1 MPQNNNYKQDFLAI
15 KYDYDTQ
22 CSMSE
27 DVLANYIRELD
38 SKINPQVQGLG
49 TLSGDGINRNIPA
62 MLLRKEFGIG
72 EIYYVQDGQYTKMI
86 KEGENENGRYYVGD
100 ANERGV
106 LMNWASAGAV
116 PLGAYVYNPPPPP
129 PVSPADVSG
138 AFQPIGQYYSNLLDI
153 KKRLNKFLED
163 ASDEIGESQSYLANE
178 ERYDNRGHPEKSVT
192 SKEIVY
198 GLFSEVRPS
207 TIPILMALG
216 TFMASISILMIFQ
229 MIGFTGQINI
239 PPAVTAFQAMLSAPS
254 EVPLYQNPMVLS
266 GLVVVLGV
274 GVVLLGAMY
283 LRSKNA

>member
-1 MPQNNNYKQDFLAI
+1 
-15 KYDYDTQ
+15 
-22 CSMSE
+22 
-27 DVLANYIRELD
+27 
-38 SKINPQVQGLG
+38 
-49 TLSGDGINRNIPA
+49 
-62 MLLRKEFGIG
+62 
-72 EIYYVQDGQYTKMI
+72 
-86 KEGENENGRYYVGD
+86 
-100 ANERGV
+100 
-106 LMNWASAGAV
+106 MNWSNVSNV
-116 PLGAYVYNPPPPP
+116 PPGAYVYNPPTAPS
-129 PVSPADVSG
+129 VSSADISG

-153 KKRLNKFLED
+153 KKRLNTFLED
-163 ASDEIGESQSYLANE
+163 ASDEIGESQGYLVNQ
-178 ERYDNRGHPEKSVT
+178 ERYDNRGHPEQAVT
-192 SKEIVY
+192 SKEVAY

-274 GVVLLGAMY
+274 GVILLGAMY